1 MDEQAILLP
10 DATPTTTAQ
19 RRWPSRV
26 LTGAVALLVVGA
38 FATVTTVVLR
48 SALRPSAPAIAG
60 AALASTATP
69 TADPPTPSSSAT
81 VAPATPSEAAA
92 STTQS
97 DQSGRGPEP
106 TRAPTP
112 PVCTLA
118 RIKGPL
124 PPPTVTF
131 AFDPTAPG
139 CDVPN
144 AASIRVFVAVYV
156 LDPDGVARLQHKTED
171 RVSPAKPTVT
181 LPLDLPRSC
190 SLFWVGGH
198 GNVTIPATLAAPAP
212 DPTNETLGA
221 PFDFGLPDRVWDV
234 MPPC

>member
-1 MDEQAILLP
+1 MDAQPIVLP
-10 DATPTTTAQ
+10 DGAPTTTPR
-19 RRWPSRV
+19 RRWTNRV
-26 LTGAVALLVVGA
+26 ATGAAALLIVGA

-48 SALRPSAPAIAG
+48 SALRPPAPVIAG
-60 AALASTATP
+60 AAPASTATP
-69 TADPPTPSSSAT
+69 TADAPSPTPSAT
-81 VAPATPSEAAA
+81 ISATPSETAV

-97 DQSGRGPEP
+97 DRSGRGPEP
-106 TRAPTP
+106 TRATTP
-112 PVCTLA
+112 PVCSLA

-139 CDVPN
+139 CDVPG
-144 AASIRVFVAVYV
+144 AASIRVFVAVYT
-156 LDPDGVARLQHKTED
+156 LDPDGVARLHHKTED
-171 RVSPAKPTVT
+171 RVSAAKPTVT

-198 GNVTIPATLAAPAP
+198 GDVAIPATLAAPAP
-212 DPTNETLGA
+212 DPLKETLGA
-221 PFDFGLPDRVWDV
+221 PFDFGPPDSVWDV